1 MDLPSSGWA
10 TFWPAYMQNSMQN
23 MHYFPNAAIYPKR
36 KSRMMD
42 GTLKEA
48 LGKYGIYPAEVE
60 QSVAAGQPKECRVV
74 IELDAEALSE
84 KEEELCKAVLP
95 PVEHRQLER
104 TRRPQQRKRRQIK
117 VSGFITSD
125 DWLAIWEEYE
135 AARTKPAGKRGKR
148 ASQAPKGKKKPQQA
162 PKAHICSDGSD
173 SESSDADSD
182 DFED

>member
-1 MDLPSSGWA
+1 M
-10 TFWPAYMQNSMQN
+10 
-23 MHYFPNAAIYPKR
+23 
-36 KSRMMD
+36 
-42 GTLKEA
+42 
-48 LGKYGIYPAEVE
+48 
-60 QSVAAGQPKECRVV
+60 
-74 IELDAEALSE
+74 
-84 KEEELCKAVLP
+84 LP

-148 ASQAPKGKKKPQQA
+148 ASQSPKDKKKRQQG
-162 PKAHICSDGSD
+162 PKAHICADGWSD

>member
-1 MDLPSSGWA
+1 
-10 TFWPAYMQNSMQN
+10 MQN

-42 GTLKEA
+42 GILREA

-60 QSVAAGQPKECRVV
+60 QSVAAGQPKECRAV

-95 PVEHRQLER
+95 PIEHRQLER

-148 ASQAPKGKKKPQQA
+148 ASQAPRARKSPSRPPRPISAQMGQTQRAVTLTVMTLRSKGLGGHFRPPGHSRLTKP
-162 PKAHICSDGSD
+162 
-173 SESSDADSD
+173 
-182 DFED
+182 